1 MSERVCISPC
11 ESLKR
16 VTVPIDGRLFLKKS
30 QKAIQGRTTSSFFR
44 LLYRVHF
51 TNSQLRYAIFSGGDP
66 TPSVNMHFRS
76 FTQNTEQ
83 NPQRAHSQQQNNQ
96 RKKFESPKRE
106 AIVDLGKYKDTKVRV
121 KLMGGRLVVGVLKG
135 YDQLMNL
142 VLDEAI
148 EYLKNANDEISKDKT
163 RELGFTVI
171 RGTILVSI
179 SPVEG
184 SEVIYVQTSE

>member
-1 MSERVCISPC
+1 MVTFVLLRWDKYPYSIHTPPYGSLQNSE
-11 ESLKR
+11 
-16 VTVPIDGRLFLKKS
+16 
-30 QKAIQGRTTSSFFR
+30 
-44 LLYRVHF
+44 H
-51 TNSQLRYAIFSGGDP
+51 
-66 TPSVNMHFRS
+66 
-76 FTQNTEQ
+76 

-106 AIVDLGKYKDTKVRV
+106 AILDLAKYKDTKVRV

-148 EYLKNANDEISKDKT
+148 EHLKNANDEISKDKT

>member
-1 MSERVCISPC
+1 
-11 ESLKR
+11 
-16 VTVPIDGRLFLKKS
+16 
-30 QKAIQGRTTSSFFR
+30 
-44 LLYRVHF
+44 
-51 TNSQLRYAIFSGGDP
+51 
-66 TPSVNMHFRS
+66 
-76 FTQNTEQ
+76 
-83 NPQRAHSQQQNNQ
+83 
-96 RKKFESPKRE
+96 
-106 AIVDLGKYKDTKVRV
+106 
-121 KLMGGRLVVGVLKG
+121 MGGRLVVGVLKG

-148 EYLKNANDEISKDKT
+148 EHLKNANDEISKDKT